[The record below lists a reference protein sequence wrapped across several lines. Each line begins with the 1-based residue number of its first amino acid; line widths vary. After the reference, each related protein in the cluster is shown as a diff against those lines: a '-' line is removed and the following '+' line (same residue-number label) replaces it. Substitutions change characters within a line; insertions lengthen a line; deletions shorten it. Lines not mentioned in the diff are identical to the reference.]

1 MNWKGIA
8 RRALSG
14 RWPRRGDFKPG
25 YTILLPTPADMPF
38 LLELALETV
47 VGWLSPERLLEL
59 ANEAVE
65 LYVWDRIGSDN

>member
-1 MNWKGIA
+1 
-8 RRALSG
+8 
-14 RWPRRGDFKPG
+14 
-25 YTILLPTPADMPF
+25 
-38 LLELALETV
+38 V